1 MCTADEE
8 FLVYRGGGK
17 YKFKLR
23 TGVKKDGTLMATDAD
38 ILHDCG
44 AYMETQFILLRF
56 FGANMQALYKM
67 QALRYTGKL
76 IYTNNPPY
84 FFHHGA
90 GLVAM
95 RFAFDGQLDLI
106 ARELGIDPV
115 ELRLKNAMEK
125 GYMTPAKYFFC
136 KLRPERVHT
145 KICAKGRMEE
155 KIRKAPSLPGHR
167 HRLRDAALGRQGDV

>member
-1 MCTADEE
+1 MNTGGAFCGRGADKPHHYIATFLSRKAGRPVKIMCTADEE

-56 FGANMQALYKM
+56 FGGNMQALYKM
-67 QALRYTGKL
+67 QALRYTGRL

-106 ARELGIDPV
+106 AQELGWI
-115 ELRLKNAMEK
+115 
-125 GYMTPAKYFFC
+125 
-136 KLRPERVHT
+136 
-145 KICAKGRMEE
+145 
-155 KIRKAPSLPGHR
+155 
-167 HRLRDAALGRQGDV
+167 RLRYGSGMRWKRATRHPPNIFLQAAA